1 MAFFKSMS
9 SSTVQELKSG
19 GGPFSATTPPVTISA
34 DTSAATLAAVA
45 VVPPT
50 STASTIITKDIRLL
64 QQQRMHKFVLRD
76 KSEVKAIY
84 NLQDKLNLKKERTV
98 HNDTKLLKCISSWI
112 GVNTP
117 FQYNVHQGLSQIPY
131 MKFELNGCT

>member
-34 DTSAATLAAVA
+34 DTFAATLAAVT

-64 QQQRMHKFVLRD
+64 QQQSMHKFVLRD
-76 KSEVKAIY
+76 KSEVKEIY
-84 NLQDKLNLKKERTV
+84 NLQDKLNVNLKKKRTD
-98 HNDTKLLKCISSWI
+98 HNDTKLIKCASL
-112 GVNTP
+112 
-117 FQYNVHQGLSQIPY
+117 HGL
-131 MKFELNGCT
+131 E